1 MFVVGAAAYLSVNRL
16 PPRSAH
22 EGSGRKGS
30 IMSTNQEDKAEVE
43 ALRIV
48 IAEDEPLIRMD
59 LRRTLENMGHVVIG
73 EAGDGAKAVEL
84 ARETRPDIC
93 ILDIKMPEMDGIDAA
108 KVISTEGIAPVL
120 LLTAYSQKDLV
131 ERARDAGVFAYL
143 VKPFKE
149 TDLMPAIDIAIARYE
164 EFLELESEVSKL
176 EDKLETRKAVDRAK
190 GILMDQYQLKE
201 QDAFRR
207 IQIQSMNTRKS
218 MREIA
223 EAIIIANSV

>member
-1 MFVVGAAAYLSVNRL
+1 MN
-16 PPRSAH
+16 
-22 EGSGRKGS
+22 
-30 IMSTNQEDKAEVE
+30 TTQEDKAEVE

-59 LRRTLENMGHVVIG
+59 LRRTLENMGHVVTG

-84 ARETRPDIC
+84 ARELRPDIC

>member
-1 MFVVGAAAYLSVNRL
+1 MN
-16 PPRSAH
+16 
-22 EGSGRKGS
+22 
-30 IMSTNQEDKAEVE
+30 TTQEDKAEVE

>member
-1 MFVVGAAAYLSVNRL
+1 MN
-16 PPRSAH
+16 
-22 EGSGRKGS
+22 
-30 IMSTNQEDKAEVE
+30 TNQEDTPEVE

-190 GILMDQYQLKE
+190 GILMDQYGLKE

-223 EAIIIANSV
+223 EAIIIAKAV